1 MEKHPDLT
9 STLSPFTS
17 FKTCVTYP
25 YHGKGGTAVACVQ
38 MPPSPQKNFLWG
50 GGGGVCTQASNAVV
64 CYTAVFLGA
73 LRDDTK
79 NGCVAD

>member
-1 MEKHPDLT
+1 MEKHPYLT

-25 YHGKGGTAVACVQ
+25 YHGKGDTAVACVRT
-38 MPPSPQKNFLWG
+38 PPSPQKKFSP

-64 CYTAVFLGA
+64 CYTAVFFS
-73 LRDDTK
+73 DDTK